1 MTLNERMKLP
11 FSNAVNIHNLN
22 LELQMRTNVGYAR
35 NICLLFNSHTEDG
48 GGMCTL
54 SEPERDGESI
64 CVGISDK
71 DYSCGADVG
80 L

>member
-1 MTLNERMKLP
+1 MFPKGRGKVTLQILRLAGD
-11 FSNAVNIHNLN
+11 S
-22 LELQMRTNVGYAR
+22 G
-35 NICLLFNSHTEDG
+35 CG